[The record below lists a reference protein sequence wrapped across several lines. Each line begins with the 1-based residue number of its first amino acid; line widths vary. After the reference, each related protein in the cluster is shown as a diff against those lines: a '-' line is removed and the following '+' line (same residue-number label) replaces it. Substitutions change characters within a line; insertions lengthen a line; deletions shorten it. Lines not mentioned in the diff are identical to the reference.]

1 MSLHADHCPGLFSSS
16 PAVIANMHGESP
28 EAVAT
33 LLMQQ
38 EGYNVLTGVLRCLAY
53 PHSCLFVSFPVVI
66 ANMRGESPEAV
77 ATLLM
82 QQEGL
87 RGLQGPTIS
96 PVYTLDGS
104 SSGAAAKHGFYACVI
119 CVAKKNLYPS
129 VKALQK
135 VGGGCVFVDSN
146 ISSG

>member
-1 MSLHADHCPGLFSSS
+1 MLVPQCHPGLTD
-16 PAVIANMHGESP
+16 
-28 EAVAT
+28 T
-33 LLMQQ
+33 LLA
-38 EGYNVLTGVLRCLAY
+38 CLPAAT
-53 PHSCLFVSFPVVI
+53 VI

-96 PVYTLDGS
+96 PVYTLDNGAT
-104 SSGAAAKHGFYACVI
+104 SGPAAKHGFYACVI
-119 CVAKKNLYPS
+119 CVAKKQLYPS

-135 VGGGCVFVDSN
+135 VSCCFWLLHQIAAPGCTGN
-146 ISSG
+146 RCWHEQ

>member
-1 MSLHADHCPGLFSSS
+1 
-16 PAVIANMHGESP
+16 
-28 EAVAT
+28 
-33 LLMQQ
+33 
-38 EGYNVLTGVLRCLAY
+38 
-53 PHSCLFVSFPVVI
+53 VI
-66 ANMRGESPEAV
+66 ANMRGGSPEAV

-135 VGGGCVFVDSN
+135 VSGVAKAVMSQVTCLCGRPMVVDTCRLYYA
-146 ISSG
+146 GL